1 MRVNPVSSLQL
12 QGDGGLLHQLS
23 HHPRGRHVYLDC
35 VLLFWGEGSLICAL
49 ICINEFWTVQ
59 IHCIGKQFIKTVH
72 SVTDIFLSS
81 FLLLSPTFPGFPG
94 PSADH
99 FQKDRAVPAE
109 QHPGGRLH
117 HRHRLSVCIH
127 QYCKRLLRG

>member
-1 MRVNPVSSLQL
+1 MFPLCSFKAMAGFFISCLIILVAVMFIST
-12 QGDGGLLHQLS
+12 
-23 HHPRGRHVYLDC
+23 VYC
-35 VLLFWGEGSLICAL
+35 CFGVRLFLICAL
-49 ICINEFWTVQ
+49 ICTNEFWTVQ
-59 IHCIGKQFIKTVH
+59 IYCIRKQFIKTVH

-81 FLLLSPTFPGFPG
+81 FLLLCPTFPGFPG

-127 QYCKRLLRG
+127 QYCKWLLGD